1 MLELTPT
8 QNTNSLLIF
17 IKNPVLGKVK
27 TRLAATLGAEQAL
40 AVYHQLL
47 RHTRKTSLQIDAARF
62 LYYSESIDLDD
73 DWNSDD
79 FYKKIQNGDDLGA
92 RMTHAFEEALN
103 TSSKVVIIGSDCP
116 LLEPTHLALAFE
128 KLEEY
133 PFVIGPAL
141 DGGYY
146 LLGMRNFFP
155 TLFQDM
161 TWSNATVL
169 ANTLERIERLEQ
181 PYFLLPELP
190 DVDTEADWK
199 QYGWALS

>member
-1 MLELTPT
+1 MSESLPT
-8 QNTNSLLIF
+8 HNTNTLLIF
-17 IKNPVLGKVK
+17 IKNPVLDKVK
-27 TRLAATLGAEQAL
+27 TRLAATLGAEKAL
-40 AVYHQLL
+40 AIYHELL
-47 RHTRKTSLQIDAARF
+47 RHTRKTSLQIDTARF

-73 DWNSDD
+73 DWNSND
-79 FYKKIQNGDDLGA
+79 FTKKIQQGDDLGA
-92 RMTHAFEEALN
+92 RMAHAFEAALN

-116 LLEPTHLALAFE
+116 LLEPAHLALAFE

-169 ANTLERIERLEQ
+169 TNTLERIEHLEQ

-199 QYGWALS
+199 QYGWEFS

>member
-1 MLELTPT
+1 MSESTPN

-40 AVYHQLL
+40 AIYHELL

-62 LYYSESIDLDD
+62 LYYSDSIDLDD
-73 DWNSDD
+73 DWNSND
-79 FYKKIQNGDDLGA
+79 FNKKIQYGHDLGA
-92 RMTHAFEEALN
+92 RMAHAFETALN

-116 LLEPTHLALAFE
+116 LLEPAHLALAFE

-155 TLFQDM
+155 PLFQDM
-161 TWSNATVL
+161 TWSNDAVL
-169 ANTLERIERLEQ
+169 TNTLKRIERSEQ
-181 PYFLLPELP
+181 SYFLLPALP

-199 QYGWALS
+199 KYGWEFA

>member
-1 MLELTPT
+1 MLESTPT

-40 AVYHQLL
+40 AIYHELL
-47 RHTRKTSLQIDAARF
+47 RHTRETSLQIDAVRF
-62 LYYSESIDLDD
+62 LCYSESIDLDD
-73 DWNSDD
+73 DWSADD
-79 FYKKIQNGDDLGA
+79 FSKKIQHGDDLGA
-92 RMTHAFEEALN
+92 RMAHAFETALN

-116 LLEPTHLALAFE
+116 LLEPAHLALAFE

-133 PFVIGPAL
+133 SFVIGPAL

-155 TLFQDM
+155 TLFHDM
-161 TWSNATVL
+161 TWSNDSVFT
-169 ANTLERIERLEQ
+169 NTLERIERLEQ
-181 PYFLLPELP
+181 SYFLLPPLP
-190 DVDTEADWK
+190 DVDTEADWN
-199 QYGWALS
+199 QYGWEFS

>member
-1 MLELTPT
+1 MQEPSPT
-8 QNTNSLLIF
+8 LYTNSLLIF

-27 TRLAATLGAEQAL
+27 TRLAVTIGDEQAL
-40 AVYHQLL
+40 AIYHELL
-47 RHTRKTSLQIDAARF
+47 RHTRETSLQIDAARF
-62 LYYSESIDLDD
+62 LYYSDHIDLDD
-73 DWNSDD
+73 DWNSAD
-79 FYKKIQNGDDLGA
+79 FNKKIQHGVDLGA
-92 RMTHAFEEALN
+92 RMANAFEAALK

-116 LLEPTHLALAFE
+116 LLEPVHLRMAFE

-133 PFVIGPAL
+133 PLVIGPAL

-161 TWSNATVL
+161 TWSNAAVL
-169 ANTLERIERLEQ
+169 TNTLERIKRLEQ
-181 PYFLLPELP
+181 QYFLLPELP
-190 DVDTEADWK
+190 DVDTEEDWK